1 MAFADFFTNVK
12 NKASQMYSNFFYA
25 GKDVPAAPRQER
37 SFAGQ
42 EPVPPRQSQDSQ
54 QPYQQY
60 YGDYQYQQPYQQQY
74 QQTYQQPAQQPYQQ
88 QMVTQAAQPQQAF
101 QYAQQEQ
108 PMQRSHRAVRQ
119 TGNVFKVD
127 FGGNQQQSQ
136 QPAQPAVQPVQ
147 ESASLLNARIIN
159 ARGMGDCC
167 SAITLLRNGDAVLVV
182 MENITN
188 PGDMRRLVD
197 TLSGACYS
205 LTATITKVS
214 RYGVYLLAPQTIAVF
229 ADQATNQMNAGPA
242 RGQAQRYQPN
252 AYAPQQPM
260 YTNPMQQPGQ
270 QPQAYGQQQQ
280 QEFTQRMAAPE
291 EAAREFYQRPMPQD
305 SGIPS
310 FSTQP
315 AAAGYAPDEH
325 ANAVAQ

>member
-1 MAFADFFTNVK
+1 MAFADVFVNLK
-12 NKASQMYSNFFYA
+12 NKASQVYSNFFYA
-25 GKDVPAAPRQER
+25 GKDAPAAPNQER
-37 SFAGQ
+37 SYADQ
-42 EPVPPRQSQDSQ
+42 EPTPPRRSQESQ
-54 QPYQQY
+54 QQYQPY
-60 YGDYQYQQPYQQQY
+60 YGDYQYQQPYQQTYQQPY
-74 QQTYQQPAQQPYQQ
+74 QPSYQQQMGGQAQQPQQTYQYP
-88 QMVTQAAQPQQAF
+88 QA
-101 QYAQQEQ
+101 EQ
-108 PMQRSHRAVRQ
+108 SQHRSHHTVRQ
-119 TGNVFKVD
+119 TGNVYKVD
-127 FGGNQQQSQ
+127 FGGNQQQPVQ
-136 QPAQPAVQPVQ
+136 QAQPVQPVQ
-147 ESASLLNARIIN
+147 ESESLLNARIIN
-159 ARGMGDCC
+159 ARGMGDCR

-242 RGQAQRYQPN
+242 RGQAPRYQAN

-260 YTNPMQQPGQ
+260 YTNPMQQPAQ
-270 QPQAYGQQQQ
+270 QQAYAQQQQ
-280 QEFTQRMAAPE
+280 QGFTQRMAAPE

-305 SGIPS
+305 SSIPS

-315 AAAGYAPDEH
+315 AASGYTPDDH
-325 ANAVAQ
+325 TSAVAQ

>member
-12 NKASQMYSNFFYA
+12 NKAAQMYSNFFYA

-37 SFAGQ
+37 SYASQ
-42 EPVPPRQSQDSQ
+42 EPAPPRQFQDSQ
-54 QPYQQY
+54 QQYQPY

-74 QQTYQQPAQQPYQQ
+74 QPSYQQ
-88 QMVTQAAQPQQAF
+88 QMSGQASQPQQPF
-101 QYAQQEQ
+101 QYGQPEQQPQ
-108 PMQRSHRAVRQ
+108 QRSHRAVRQ
-119 TGNVFKVD
+119 NGNVFKVD
-127 FGGNQQQSQ
+127 FGDNQQQPQ
-136 QPAQPAVQPVQ
+136 QPAAQPVQ

-159 ARGMGDCC
+159 ARGMGDCR

-260 YTNPMQQPGQ
+260 YTNPLQQPAQ
-270 QPQAYGQQQQ
+270 QPQAYSQQQQ
-280 QEFTQRMAAPE
+280 QEFTQRVAAPQ
-291 EAAREFYQRPMPQD
+291 EAAREFYQRPMPQEA
-305 SGIPS
+305 GIPS

-315 AAAGYAPDEH
+315 AASGYTPDEH
-325 ANAVAQ
+325 TSAVAQ

>member
-25 GKDVPAAPRQER
+25 GKDAPAAPDQER

-42 EPVPPRQSQDSQ
+42 QPAPPRQYQDSQ
-54 QPYQQY
+54 QQYQPY
-60 YGDYQYQQPYQQQY
+60 YGDYQYQQPYQQAY
-74 QQTYQQPAQQPYQQ
+74 QH
-88 QMVTQAAQPQQAF
+88 QAGAQPQQPF

-108 PMQRSHRAVRQ
+108 AQPRAYRAVRQ
-119 TGNVFKVD
+119 TGNVYKVD
-127 FGGNQQQSQ
+127 FGGSQQQPQ
-136 QPAQPAVQPVQ
+136 QPAEQPVQ
-147 ESASLLNARIIN
+147 ESPSLLNARIIN
-159 ARGMGDCC
+159 ARGMGDCR
-167 SAITLLRNGDAVLVV
+167 SAISLLRNGDAVLVV

-214 RYGVYLLAPQTIAVF
+214 RYGVYLLAPQAIAVF

-242 RGQAQRYQPN
+242 RAQAQRYQPN

-260 YTNPMQQPGQ
+260 YTNPMQQPAQ
-270 QPQAYGQQQQ
+270 QPQAYGQQPQ

-305 SGIPS
+305 SSIPS

-315 AAAGYAPDEH
+315 AASGYTPDDH
-325 ANAVAQ
+325 TSAVAQ